1 MKDSGP
7 NLDMDVMVVDF
18 NLSGQDFMAFNG
30 GPLFKFNESVS
41 FVIDCDGQEE
51 VDYYWQK
58 LTADGGQESQC
69 GWLKD
74 KFGLSWQVVPKQL
87 GQLMSDPDK
96 VKANKVMQAML
107 KMQKIVISDLEKA
120 GDN

>member
-1 MKDSGP
+1 
-7 NLDMDVMVVDF
+7 
-18 NLSGQDFMAFNG
+18 
-30 GPLFKFNESVS
+30 
-41 FVIDCDGQEE
+41 
-51 VDYYWQK
+51 
-58 LTADGGQESQC
+58 
-69 GWLKD
+69 
-74 KFGLSWQVVPKQL
+74 VVPKQL

>member
-1 MKDSGP
+1 MEKP
-7 NLDMDVMVVDF
+7 EVK
-18 NLSGQDFMAFNG
+18 
-30 GPLFKFNESVS
+30 PLFIFVWENIYWCTDKYNEVPLTAGSV
-41 FVIDCDGQEE
+41 VIHLTKEE